1 MLARLG
7 IIRTAS
13 RRIGNL
19 TKNSLAL
26 VGLGTTIYGIRE
38 YTEFQ
43 KVSTPP
49 STNTHST
56 DGNDISGNDDEK
68 GTKQRKRKVLH
79 LPFHKMKIVEQKRG
93 ASARDFILRSGASDD
108 DNVQEVELQ
117 TLIDTIHEAAKDP
130 EVVAL
135 YATFGNGF
143 RFQCSGFAHVE
154 EIRNAIKVF
163 NESHR
168 RHYERTCEST
178 QSSDMAKTISNQTQP
193 EQKFSYAFADTFDNP
208 IDSANKE
215 YFLASAFS
223 YVHMQPR
230 GNLSLFGVSTSNTFL
245 LGALQK
251 YGIKAHV
258 FKHGQ
263 FKNAPNALTENRY
276 TRPHLEN
283 TKSIV
288 QSINSTIFQ
297 SITNSR
303 DLHETFNNKVWQAVH
318 DYGTLTASNA
328 QEIKLID
335 QLPRIDPFTEL
346 ILLNRIEQGNNKSS
360 DNNNGKSIA
369 ISNERLKHLK
379 KGWTWLLNEQHFT
392 ANTMESFQ
400 HYSQKLTKRKKWK
413 KKKYQL
419 NKILTDAA
427 DKSSATEALLSVVG
441 LKAPHFNIDEVS

>member
-1 MLARLG
+1 MFSRLG

-43 KVSTPP
+43 KVTTP
-49 STNTHST
+49 STITRRT
-56 DGNDISGNDDEK
+56 DGNDSSGNNDDEK
-68 GTKQRKRKVLH
+68 EMKQPKRKVLH

-168 RHYERTCEST
+168 LHYEPCEFT
-178 QSSDMAKTISNQTQP
+178 QSSGMATTTISNQTQP

-215 YFLASAFS
+215 YYLASAFS

-245 LGALQK
+245 VGALQK

-288 QSINSTIFQ
+288 QSINKTIFS
-297 SITNSR
+297 SITSSR
-303 DLHETFNNKVWQAVH
+303 NLHETFNNKVWQAVH

-346 ILLNRIEQGNNKSS
+346 ILLNRIEQCNNKSS
-360 DNNNGKSIA
+360 DNNNGNPVD

-379 KGWTWLLNEQHFT
+379 KGWTWLLNEQQFT

-400 HYSQKLTKRKKWK
+400 QYSQILAKRKKWK

-419 NKILTDAA
+419 NKMLTDAA
-427 DKSSATEALLSVVG
+427 DKSSATEALLSAVG
-441 LKAPHFNIDEVS
+441 LKAPHFNINEVS